1 MIRSGF
7 LTRHWP
13 VVLAA
18 LFCLYSVVLLWN
30 VFESQSLLR
39 NTIEARLLADS
50 TRRAEALA
58 ETAVERRIEARELA
72 ESPEVEAY
80 LVNRALG
87 MSMQYGLGTS
97 LDGISQRFVRKVSQS
112 AQHGS
117 LSYRR
122 IVMLDEAGAVLADV
136 GAADAQTLLPDARA
150 LNSALHIDPVQRTVI
165 ASAPVMHKDVRS
177 GTVVT
182 FGDLDQLSKLLIA
195 TGPLSGRGSYREF
208 LVSADGLAIS
218 AGGSVGRPDESLA
231 KAMAGLTPN
240 ALTAAD
246 RLPGGSAEFDNT
258 LALRTPVTGTPLSL
272 ITLLDRDDAYV
283 NSSPPRLLNFL
294 SLFPFLLLA
303 SAFALDRQRRRAM
316 RLQSDN
322 TALAGEIE
330 RRTQL
335 ERELREN
342 TLRLETM
349 TSELKASVLRAEEAS
364 RIKSDFVAT
373 VSHEIRTPMN
383 GIIGMTD
390 LALATRLTA
399 EQHEYLEIVRSS
411 ADGLLSI
418 IDDIL
423 DFSKIDAGK
432 LRVEAR
438 PFDLRSELASLMQP
452 LQLRAQEKGL
462 TLGYDVA
469 SDVPLWVAGDAGRIR
484 QVLINLINN
493 AIKFT
498 HTGSVRLAVERIP
511 DTTEA
516 TDLSFSVTDTGIGI
530 AAEQQQ
536 LIFEAFTQADAS
548 TTRRFGGTGLGLTIC
563 KRLVDLMGG
572 RIAVQSA
579 PGLGSVFTVSLPLS
593 PVDETAQHMP
603 FQSDAPAAQGGASAQ
618 EIQISPLDVLV
629 VDDNIVNQKLMD
641 TLLGKWG
648 HRVTI
653 AGDGEQAIAAV
664 EGKRFDLILMDI
676 QMPGMG
682 GLEATRRIRSLET
695 SHFDRRR
702 TPIYALTA
710 EALDDQVNAGLR
722 AGLDGYLTKPLERE
736 RLQAALA
743 AAAATLLNPGTHERA

>member
-1 MIRSGF
+1 MIRSGH
-7 LTRHWP
+7 LTRRWP

-18 LFCLYSVVLLWN
+18 LFCLYSLVLLWK
-30 VFESQSLLR
+30 VFDSQSLLR
-39 NTIEARLLADS
+39 DTIEARLLADS
-50 TRRAEALA
+50 ARRAEVLA

-80 LVNRALG
+80 LINRALG
-87 MSMQYGLGTS
+87 MSIQYGLGTS
-97 LDGISQRFVRKVSQS
+97 LDAISQRFERKLSQS

-122 IVMLDEAGAVLADV
+122 IFMLDESGAVLADV
-136 GAADAQTLLPDARA
+136 GGTDAQTTLADASR
-150 LNSALHIDPVQRTVI
+150 LQDTLYIDPTQRLIISSAQVI
-165 ASAPVMHKDVRS
+165 HKDVRS

-182 FGDLDQLSKLLIA
+182 LGDLDQLSKLLIA
-195 TGPLSGRGSYREF
+195 TGPTNGRGSYREF
-208 LVSADGLAIS
+208 LVSTDGLALS
-218 AGGSVGRPDESLA
+218 AASSVGRPDESLA

-240 ALTAAD
+240 ALTSAD
-246 RLPGGSAEFDNT
+246 QLPGGSAQFENT
-258 LALRTPVTGTPLSL
+258 LALRTPVAGTPLSL

-283 NSSPPRLLNFL
+283 NSTPPRLLNFL

-303 SAFALDRQRRRAM
+303 SAFALDRQRRRAV

-335 ERELREN
+335 EQDLRDN
-342 TLRLETM
+342 TLRLEAM
-349 TSELKASVLRAEEAS
+349 TGELKASVLRAEEAS

-390 LALATRLTA
+390 LALATPLTA
-399 EQHEYLEIVRSS
+399 EQREYLDIVRSS
-411 ADGLLSI
+411 ADGLLGI

-432 LRVEAR
+432 LRVESR
-438 PFDLRSELASLMQP
+438 PFDLRSELAIMLQP
-452 LQLRAQEKGL
+452 LQVRAQEKGL
-462 TLGYDVA
+462 TLRCEVA
-469 SDVPLWVAGDAGRIR
+469 GDVPVRVAGDAGRIR
-484 QVLINLINN
+484 QVLINLVNN

-498 HTGSVRLAVERIP
+498 QTGSVRLAVERIP
-511 DTTEA
+511 NTTA
-516 TDLSFSVTDTGIGI
+516 VSDLSFSVSDTGIGI
-530 AAEQQQ
+530 APEQQQ

-572 RIAVQSA
+572 RISVQST
-579 PGLGSVFTVSLPLS
+579 PGVGSVFTVHLPLS
-593 PVDETAQHMP
+593 SVDDASWNAPLE
-603 FQSDAPAAQGGASAQ
+603 SDATGPKLASPALD
-618 EIQISPLDVLV
+618 IQIGPLDVLV

-648 HRVTI
+648 HQVTI
-653 AGDGEQAIAAV
+653 AGDGKQAIKAV
-664 EGKRFDLILMDI
+664 EGKSFDLILMDI

-695 SHFDRRR
+695 SLPDRRR

-710 EALDDQVNAGLR
+710 EALDEQVSAGLR
-722 AGLDGYLTKPLERE
+722 AGLDGYLTKPLERM
-736 RLQAALA
+736 RLQAALE
-743 AAAATLLNPGTHERA
+743 AAATASAMRSPTA

>member
-1 MIRSGF
+1 MIRSGH
-7 LTRHWP
+7 LTRRWP

-18 LFCLYSVVLLWN
+18 LFCLYSLVLLWK
-30 VFESQSLLR
+30 VFDSQSLLR
-39 NTIEARLLADS
+39 DTIEARLLADS
-50 TRRAEALA
+50 ARRAEVLA

-80 LVNRALG
+80 LINRALG
-87 MSMQYGLGTS
+87 MSIQYGLGTS
-97 LDGISQRFVRKVSQS
+97 LDAISQRFERKLSQS

-122 IVMLDEAGAVLADV
+122 IFMLDESGAVLADV
-136 GAADAQTLLPDARA
+136 GGTDAQTTLADASR
-150 LNSALHIDPVQRTVI
+150 LQDTLYIDPTLRLIISSAQVI
-165 ASAPVMHKDVRS
+165 HKDVRS

-182 FGDLDQLSKLLIA
+182 LGDLDQLSKLLIA
-195 TGPLSGRGSYREF
+195 TGPTNGRGSYREF
-208 LVSADGLAIS
+208 LVSTDGLALS
-218 AGGSVGRPDESLA
+218 AASSVGRPDESLA

-240 ALTAAD
+240 ALTSAD
-246 RLPGGSAEFDNT
+246 QLPGGSAQFENT
-258 LALRTPVTGTPLSL
+258 LALRTPVAGTPLSL

-283 NSSPPRLLNFL
+283 NSTPPRLLNFL

-303 SAFALDRQRRRAM
+303 SAFALDRQRRRAV

-335 ERELREN
+335 EQDLRDN
-342 TLRLETM
+342 TLRLEAM
-349 TSELKASVLRAEEAS
+349 TGELKASVLRAEEAS

-390 LALATRLTA
+390 LALATPLTA
-399 EQHEYLEIVRSS
+399 EQREYLDIVRSS
-411 ADGLLSI
+411 ADGLLGI

-432 LRVEAR
+432 LRVESR
-438 PFDLRSELASLMQP
+438 PFDLRSELAIMLQP
-452 LQLRAQEKGL
+452 LQVRAQEKGL
-462 TLGYDVA
+462 TLRCEVA
-469 SDVPLWVAGDAGRIR
+469 GDVPVRVAGDAGRIR
-484 QVLINLINN
+484 QVLINLVNN

-498 HTGSVRLAVERIP
+498 QTGSVRLAVERIP
-511 DTTEA
+511 NTTA
-516 TDLSFSVTDTGIGI
+516 VSDLSFSVSDTGIGI
-530 AAEQQQ
+530 APEQQQ

-572 RIAVQSA
+572 RISVQST
-579 PGLGSVFTVSLPLS
+579 PGVGSVFTVHLPLS
-593 PVDETAQHMP
+593 PVDDASRNAPLE
-603 FQSDAPAAQGGASAQ
+603 SDATGPKLASPALD
-618 EIQISPLDVLV
+618 IQIGPLDVLV

-648 HRVTI
+648 HQVTI
-653 AGDGEQAIAAV
+653 AGDGEQAIKAV
-664 EGKRFDLILMDI
+664 EGKSFDLILMDI
-676 QMPGMG
+676 QMPGMD

-695 SHFDRRR
+695 SLPDRRR

-710 EALDDQVNAGLR
+710 EALDEQVSAGLR
-722 AGLDGYLTKPLERE
+722 AGLDGYLTKPLERM
-736 RLQAALA
+736 RLQAALE
-743 AAAATLLNPGTHERA
+743 AAATVSAMRSPTA

>member
-1 MIRSGF
+1 MIRSGH
-7 LTRHWP
+7 LTRRWP

-18 LFCLYSVVLLWN
+18 LFCLYSLVLLWK
-30 VFESQSLLR
+30 VFDSQSRLR
-39 NTIEARLLADS
+39 DTIEARLLADS
-50 TRRAEALA
+50 ARRAEVLA

-80 LVNRALG
+80 LINRALG
-87 MSMQYGLGTS
+87 MSIQYGLGSS
-97 LDGISQRFVRKVSQS
+97 LDAISQRFERKLNQS
-112 AQHGS
+112 ARHGS

-122 IVMLDEAGAVLADV
+122 IFMLDESGAVLADV
-136 GAADAQTLLPDARA
+136 GGTDAQTTLADASR
-150 LNSALHIDPVQRTVI
+150 LQDTLYIDPTQRLIITSAQVI
-165 ASAPVMHKDVRS
+165 HKDVRS

-182 FGDLDQLSKLLIA
+182 LGDLDQLSKLLIA
-195 TGPLSGRGSYREF
+195 TGPTNGRGSYREF
-208 LVSADGLAIS
+208 LVSTDGLALS
-218 AGGSVGRPDESLA
+218 AASSVGRPDETLA
-231 KAMAGLTPN
+231 RAMAGLTPN

-246 RLPGGSAEFDNT
+246 QLPGGSAQFENT
-258 LALRTPVTGTPLSL
+258 LALRTPVAGTPLSL

-283 NSSPPRLLNFL
+283 NSTPPRLLNFL

-303 SAFALDRQRRRAM
+303 SAFALDRQRRRAV

-335 ERELREN
+335 EQDLRDN
-342 TLRLETM
+342 TLRLEAM
-349 TSELKASVLRAEEAS
+349 TGELKASVLRAEEAS

-390 LALATRLTA
+390 LALGTPLTA
-399 EQHEYLEIVRSS
+399 EQREYLDIVRSS
-411 ADGLLSI
+411 ADGLLGI

-432 LRVEAR
+432 LRVESR
-438 PFDLRSELASLMQP
+438 PFDLRSELAIMLQP
-452 LQLRAQEKGL
+452 LQVRAQEKGL
-462 TLGYDVA
+462 TLRCEVA
-469 SDVPLWVAGDAGRIR
+469 GDVPVRVAGDAGRIR
-484 QVLINLINN
+484 QVLINLVNN

-498 HTGSVRLAVERIP
+498 KTGSVRLAVERIP
-511 DTTEA
+511 NTTA
-516 TDLSFSVTDTGIGI
+516 VSDLSFSVSDTGIGI
-530 AAEQQQ
+530 APEQQQ

-572 RIAVQSA
+572 RISVQST
-579 PGLGSVFTVSLPLS
+579 PGVGSVFTVHLPLS
-593 PVDETAQHMP
+593 PVDDTSRNGP
-603 FQSDAPAAQGGASAQ
+603 FESDATGLKLASA
-618 EIQISPLDVLV
+618 ELGRQIGPLDVLV

-648 HRVTI
+648 HQVTI
-653 AGDGEQAIAAV
+653 AGDGEQAIKAV
-664 EGKRFDLILMDI
+664 EGKSFDLILMDI

-695 SHFDRRR
+695 SLPDRRR

-710 EALDDQVNAGLR
+710 EALDDQVSAGLR
-722 AGLDGYLTKPLERE
+722 AGLDGYLTKPLERM
-736 RLQAALA
+736 RLQAALEA
-743 AAAATLLNPGTHERA
+743 AASSSAMRSPTA

>member
-1 MIRSGF
+1 MIRSGH
-7 LTRHWP
+7 LTRRWP

-18 LFCLYSVVLLWN
+18 LFCLYSLVLLWK
-30 VFESQSLLR
+30 VFDSQSRLR
-39 NTIEARLLADS
+39 DTIEARLLADS
-50 TRRAEALA
+50 ARRAEVLA

-80 LVNRALG
+80 LINRALG
-87 MSMQYGLGTS
+87 MSIQYGLGTS
-97 LDGISQRFVRKVSQS
+97 LDAISQRFERKLSQS

-122 IVMLDEAGAVLADV
+122 IFMLDESGAVLADV
-136 GAADAQTLLPDARA
+136 GGTDAQTTLANASRLQDT
-150 LNSALHIDPVQRTVI
+150 LYIDPTQRLIITSAQVI
-165 ASAPVMHKDVRS
+165 HKDVRS

-182 FGDLDQLSKLLIA
+182 LGDLDQLSKLLIA
-195 TGPLSGRGSYREF
+195 TGPTNGRGSYREF
-208 LVSADGLAIS
+208 LVSTDGLALS
-218 AGGSVGRPDESLA
+218 AASSVGRPDESLA

-240 ALTAAD
+240 ALTSAD
-246 RLPGGSAEFDNT
+246 QLPGGSAQFENT
-258 LALRTPVTGTPLSL
+258 LALRTPVAGTPLSL

-283 NSSPPRLLNFL
+283 NSTPPRLLNFL

-303 SAFALDRQRRRAM
+303 SAFALDRQRRRAV

-335 ERELREN
+335 EQDLRDN
-342 TLRLETM
+342 TLRLEAM
-349 TSELKASVLRAEEAS
+349 TGELKASVLRAEEAS

-390 LALATRLTA
+390 LALATPLTA
-399 EQHEYLEIVRSS
+399 EQREYLDIVRSS
-411 ADGLLSI
+411 ADGLLGI

-432 LRVEAR
+432 LRVESR
-438 PFDLRSELASLMQP
+438 PFDLRSELAIMLQP
-452 LQLRAQEKGL
+452 LQVRAQEKGL
-462 TLGYDVA
+462 TLRCEVA
-469 SDVPLWVAGDAGRIR
+469 GDVPLRVAGDAGRIR
-484 QVLINLINN
+484 QVLINLVNN

-498 HTGSVRLAVERIP
+498 QTGSVRLAVERIP
-511 DTTEA
+511 NTTA
-516 TDLSFSVTDTGIGI
+516 VSDLSFSVSDTGIGI
-530 AAEQQQ
+530 APEQQQ

-572 RIAVQSA
+572 RISVQST
-579 PGLGSVFTVSLPLS
+579 PGVGSVFTVHLPLS
-593 PVDETAQHMP
+593 SVDDASWNAPLE
-603 FQSDAPAAQGGASAQ
+603 SDATGPKLVSPAL
-618 EIQISPLDVLV
+618 EIQIGPLDVLV

-648 HRVTI
+648 HQVTI
-653 AGDGEQAIAAV
+653 AGDGEQAIKAV
-664 EGKRFDLILMDI
+664 EGKSFDLILMDI

-695 SHFDRRR
+695 SLPDRRR

-710 EALDDQVNAGLR
+710 EALDDQVSAGLR
-722 AGLDGYLTKPLERE
+722 AGLDGYLTKPLERM
-736 RLQAALA
+736 RLQAALE
-743 AAAATLLNPGTHERA
+743 AAATASAMRSPTA

>member
-1 MIRSGF
+1 MIRSGH
-7 LTRHWP
+7 LTRRWP

-18 LFCLYSVVLLWN
+18 LFCLYSLVLLWK
-30 VFESQSLLR
+30 VFDSQSRLR
-39 NTIEARLLADS
+39 DTIEARLLADS
-50 TRRAEALA
+50 ARRAEVLA

-80 LVNRALG
+80 LINRALG
-87 MSMQYGLGTS
+87 MSIQYGLGSS
-97 LDGISQRFVRKVSQS
+97 LDAISQRFERKLNQS
-112 AQHGS
+112 ARHGS

-122 IVMLDEAGAVLADV
+122 IFMLDESGAVLADV
-136 GAADAQTLLPDARA
+136 GGTDAQTTLPDASR
-150 LNSALHIDPVQRTVI
+150 LQDTLYIDPTQRLIITSAQVI
-165 ASAPVMHKDVRS
+165 HKDVRS

-182 FGDLDQLSKLLIA
+182 LGDLDQLSKLLIA
-195 TGPLSGRGSYREF
+195 TGPTNGRGSYREF
-208 LVSADGLAIS
+208 LVSTDGLALS
-218 AGGSVGRPDESLA
+218 AASSVGRPDETLA
-231 KAMAGLTPN
+231 RAMAGLTPN

-246 RLPGGSAEFDNT
+246 QLPGGSAQFENT
-258 LALRTPVTGTPLSL
+258 LALRTPVAGTPLSL

-283 NSSPPRLLNFL
+283 NSTPPRLLNFL

-303 SAFALDRQRRRAM
+303 SAFALDRQRRRAV

-335 ERELREN
+335 EQDLRDN
-342 TLRLETM
+342 TLRLEAM
-349 TSELKASVLRAEEAS
+349 TGELKASVLRAEEAS

-390 LALATRLTA
+390 LALGTPLTA
-399 EQHEYLEIVRSS
+399 EQREYLDIVRSS
-411 ADGLLSI
+411 ADGLLGI

-432 LRVEAR
+432 LRVESR
-438 PFDLRSELASLMQP
+438 PFDLRSELAIMLQP
-452 LQLRAQEKGL
+452 LQVRAQEKGL
-462 TLGYDVA
+462 TLRCEVA
-469 SDVPLWVAGDAGRIR
+469 GDVPVRVAGDAGRIR
-484 QVLINLINN
+484 QVLINLVNN

-498 HTGSVRLAVERIP
+498 KTGSVRLAVERIP
-511 DTTEA
+511 NTTA
-516 TDLSFSVTDTGIGI
+516 VSDLSFSVSDTGIGI
-530 AAEQQQ
+530 APEQQQ

-572 RIAVQSA
+572 RISVQST
-579 PGLGSVFTVSLPLS
+579 PGVGSVFTVHLPLS
-593 PVDETAQHMP
+593 PVDDTSRNGP
-603 FQSDAPAAQGGASAQ
+603 FESDATGLKLASA
-618 EIQISPLDVLV
+618 ELGRQIGPLDVLV

-648 HRVTI
+648 HQVTI
-653 AGDGEQAIAAV
+653 AGDGEQAIKAV
-664 EGKRFDLILMDI
+664 EGKSFDLILMDI

-695 SHFDRRR
+695 SLPDRRR

-710 EALDDQVNAGLR
+710 EALDDQVSAGLR
-722 AGLDGYLTKPLERE
+722 AGLDGYLTKPLERM
-736 RLQAALA
+736 RLQAALEV
-743 AAAATLLNPGTHERA
+743 AATASAMRSPTA

>member
-1 MIRSGF
+1 MIRSGH
-7 LTRHWP
+7 LTRRWP

-18 LFCLYSVVLLWN
+18 LFCLYSLVLLWK
-30 VFESQSLLR
+30 VFDSQSLLR
-39 NTIEARLLADS
+39 DTIEARLLADS
-50 TRRAEALA
+50 ARRAEVLA

-80 LVNRALG
+80 LINRALG
-87 MSMQYGLGTS
+87 MSIQYGLGTS
-97 LDGISQRFVRKVSQS
+97 LDAISQRFERKLSQS

-122 IVMLDEAGAVLADV
+122 IFMLDESGAVLADV
-136 GAADAQTLLPDARA
+136 GGTDAQTTLADASR
-150 LNSALHIDPVQRTVI
+150 LQDTLYIDPTQRLIISSAQVI
-165 ASAPVMHKDVRS
+165 HKDVRS

-182 FGDLDQLSKLLIA
+182 LGDLDQLSKLLIA
-195 TGPLSGRGSYREF
+195 TGPTNGRGSYREF
-208 LVSADGLAIS
+208 LVSTDGLALS
-218 AGGSVGRPDESLA
+218 AASSVGRPDESLA

-240 ALTAAD
+240 ALTSAD
-246 RLPGGSAEFDNT
+246 QLPGGSAQFENT
-258 LALRTPVTGTPLSL
+258 LALRTPVAGTPLSL

-283 NSSPPRLLNFL
+283 NSTPPLLLDFL

-303 SAFALDRQRRRAM
+303 SAFALDRQRRRAV

-335 ERELREN
+335 EQDLRDN
-342 TLRLETM
+342 TLRLEAM
-349 TSELKASVLRAEEAS
+349 TGELKASVLRAEEAS

-390 LALATRLTA
+390 LALATPLTA
-399 EQHEYLEIVRSS
+399 EQREYLDIVRSS
-411 ADGLLSI
+411 ADGLLGI

-432 LRVEAR
+432 LRVESR
-438 PFDLRSELASLMQP
+438 PFDLRSELAIMLQP
-452 LQLRAQEKGL
+452 LQVRAQEKGL
-462 TLGYDVA
+462 TLRCEVA
-469 SDVPLWVAGDAGRIR
+469 GDVPVRVAGDAGRIR
-484 QVLINLINN
+484 QVLINLVNN

-498 HTGSVRLAVERIP
+498 QTGSVRLAVERIP
-511 DTTEA
+511 NTTA
-516 TDLSFSVTDTGIGI
+516 VSDLSFSVSDTGIGI
-530 AAEQQQ
+530 APEQQQ

-572 RIAVQSA
+572 RISVQST
-579 PGLGSVFTVSLPLS
+579 PGVGSVFTVHLPLS
-593 PVDETAQHMP
+593 SVDDASWNAPLE
-603 FQSDAPAAQGGASAQ
+603 SDATSPKLVSPALD
-618 EIQISPLDVLV
+618 IQIGPLDVLV

-648 HRVTI
+648 HQVTI
-653 AGDGEQAIAAV
+653 AGDGEQAIKAV
-664 EGKRFDLILMDI
+664 EGKSFDLILMDI

-695 SHFDRRR
+695 SLPDRRR

-710 EALDDQVNAGLR
+710 EALDEQVSAGLR
-722 AGLDGYLTKPLERE
+722 AGLDGYLTKPLERM
-736 RLQAALA
+736 RLQAALE
-743 AAAATLLNPGTHERA
+743 AAATASAMRSPTA

>member
-1 MIRSGF
+1 MIRSGH
-7 LTRHWP
+7 LTRRWP

-18 LFCLYSVVLLWN
+18 LFCLYSLVLLWK
-30 VFESQSLLR
+30 VFDSQSRLR
-39 NTIEARLLADS
+39 DTIEARLLADS
-50 TRRAEALA
+50 ARRAEVLA

-80 LVNRALG
+80 LINRALG
-87 MSMQYGLGTS
+87 MSIQYGLGSS
-97 LDGISQRFVRKVSQS
+97 LDAISQRFERKLNQS
-112 AQHGS
+112 ARHGS

-122 IVMLDEAGAVLADV
+122 IFMLDESGAVLADV
-136 GAADAQTLLPDARA
+136 GGTDAQTTLADASR
-150 LNSALHIDPVQRTVI
+150 LQDTLYIDPTQRLIITSAQVI
-165 ASAPVMHKDVRS
+165 HKDVRS

-182 FGDLDQLSKLLIA
+182 LGDLDQLSKLLIA
-195 TGPLSGRGSYREF
+195 TGPTNGRGSYREF
-208 LVSADGLAIS
+208 LVSTDGLALS
-218 AGGSVGRPDESLA
+218 AASSVGRPDETLA
-231 KAMAGLTPN
+231 RAMAGLTPN

-246 RLPGGSAEFDNT
+246 QLPGGSAQFENT
-258 LALRTPVTGTPLSL
+258 LALRTPVAGTPLSL

-283 NSSPPRLLNFL
+283 NSTPPRLLNFL

-303 SAFALDRQRRRAM
+303 SAFALDRQRRRAV

-335 ERELREN
+335 EQDLRDN
-342 TLRLETM
+342 TLRLEAM
-349 TSELKASVLRAEEAS
+349 TGELKASVLRAEEAS

-390 LALATRLTA
+390 LALGTPLTA
-399 EQHEYLEIVRSS
+399 EQREYLDIVRSS
-411 ADGLLSI
+411 ADGLLGI

-432 LRVEAR
+432 LRVESR
-438 PFDLRSELASLMQP
+438 PFDLRSELAIMLQP
-452 LQLRAQEKGL
+452 LQVRAQEKGL
-462 TLGYDVA
+462 TLRCEVA
-469 SDVPLWVAGDAGRIR
+469 GDVPVRVAGDAGRIR
-484 QVLINLINN
+484 QVLINLVNN

-498 HTGSVRLAVERIP
+498 KTGSVRLAVERIP
-511 DTTEA
+511 NTTA
-516 TDLSFSVTDTGIGI
+516 VSDLSFSVSDTGIGI
-530 AAEQQQ
+530 APEQQQ

-572 RIAVQSA
+572 RISVQST
-579 PGLGSVFTVSLPLS
+579 PGVGSVFTVHLPLS
-593 PVDETAQHMP
+593 PVDDTSRNGP
-603 FQSDAPAAQGGASAQ
+603 FESDATGLKLASA
-618 EIQISPLDVLV
+618 ELERQIGPLDVLV

-648 HRVTI
+648 HQVTI
-653 AGDGEQAIAAV
+653 AGDGEQAIKAV
-664 EGKRFDLILMDI
+664 EGKSFDLILMDI

-695 SHFDRRR
+695 SLPDRRR

-710 EALDDQVNAGLR
+710 EALDDQVSAGLR
-722 AGLDGYLTKPLERE
+722 AGLDGYLTKPLERM
-736 RLQAALA
+736 RLQAALEA
-743 AAAATLLNPGTHERA
+743 AASSSAMRSPTA

>member
-1 MIRSGF
+1 MIRSGH
-7 LTRHWP
+7 LTRRWP

-18 LFCLYSVVLLWN
+18 LFCLYSLVLLWK
-30 VFESQSLLR
+30 VFDSQSRLR
-39 NTIEARLLADS
+39 DTIEARLLADS
-50 TRRAEALA
+50 ARRAEVLA

-80 LVNRALG
+80 LINRALG
-87 MSMQYGLGTS
+87 MSIQYGLGSS
-97 LDGISQRFVRKVSQS
+97 LDAISQRFERKLSQS
-112 AQHGS
+112 ARHGS

-122 IVMLDEAGAVLADV
+122 IFMLDESGAVLADV
-136 GAADAQTLLPDARA
+136 GGTDAQTTLADASR
-150 LNSALHIDPVQRTVI
+150 LQDTLYIDPTQRLIIT
-165 ASAPVMHKDVRS
+165 SAQVMHKDVRS

-182 FGDLDQLSKLLIA
+182 LGDLDQLSKLLIA
-195 TGPLSGRGSYREF
+195 TGPTNGRGSYREF
-208 LVSADGLAIS
+208 LVSTDGLALS
-218 AGGSVGRPDESLA
+218 AASSVGRPDETLA
-231 KAMAGLTPN
+231 RAMAGLTPN

-246 RLPGGSAEFDNT
+246 QLPGGSAQFENT
-258 LALRTPVTGTPLSL
+258 LALRTPVAGTPLSL

-283 NSSPPRLLNFL
+283 NSTPPRLLNFL

-303 SAFALDRQRRRAM
+303 SAFALDRQRRRAV

-335 ERELREN
+335 EQDLRDN
-342 TLRLETM
+342 TLRLEAM
-349 TSELKASVLRAEEAS
+349 TGELKASVLRAEEAS

-390 LALATRLTA
+390 LALGTPLTA
-399 EQHEYLEIVRSS
+399 EQREYLDIVRSS
-411 ADGLLSI
+411 ADGLLGI

-432 LRVEAR
+432 LRVESR
-438 PFDLRSELASLMQP
+438 PFDLRSELAIMLQP
-452 LQLRAQEKGL
+452 LQVRAQEKGL
-462 TLGYDVA
+462 TLRCEVA
-469 SDVPLWVAGDAGRIR
+469 GDVPVRVAGDAGRIR
-484 QVLINLINN
+484 QVLINLVNN

-498 HTGSVRLAVERIP
+498 KTGSVRLAVERIP
-511 DTTEA
+511 NTTA
-516 TDLSFSVTDTGIGI
+516 VSDLSFSVSDTGIGI
-530 AAEQQQ
+530 APEQQQ

-572 RIAVQSA
+572 RISVQST
-579 PGLGSVFTVSLPLS
+579 PGVGSVLTVHLPLS
-593 PVDETAQHMP
+593 PVDDTSRNAPLEPDATALKLA
-603 FQSDAPAAQGGASAQ
+603 SPAL
-618 EIQISPLDVLV
+618 EIQIGPLDVLV

-648 HRVTI
+648 HQVTI
-653 AGDGEQAIAAV
+653 AGDGEQAIKAV
-664 EGKRFDLILMDI
+664 EGKSFDLILMDI

-695 SHFDRRR
+695 SLLDRRR

-710 EALDDQVNAGLR
+710 EALDDQVSAGLR
-722 AGLDGYLTKPLERE
+722 AGLDGYLTKPLERM
-736 RLQAALA
+736 RLQAALEV
-743 AAAATLLNPGTHERA
+743 AATASAMRSPTA

>member
-1 MIRSGF
+1 MIRSGH
-7 LTRHWP
+7 LTRRWP

-18 LFCLYSVVLLWN
+18 LFCLYSLVLLWK
-30 VFESQSLLR
+30 VFDSQSLLR
-39 NTIEARLLADS
+39 DTIEARLLADS
-50 TRRAEALA
+50 ARRAEVLA

-80 LVNRALG
+80 LINRALG
-87 MSMQYGLGTS
+87 MSIQYGLGTS
-97 LDGISQRFVRKVSQS
+97 LDAISQRFERKLSQS

-122 IVMLDEAGAVLADV
+122 IFMLDESGAVLADV
-136 GAADAQTLLPDARA
+136 GGTDAQTTLADASR
-150 LNSALHIDPVQRTVI
+150 LQDTLYIDPTQRLIITSAQVI
-165 ASAPVMHKDVRS
+165 HKDVRS

-182 FGDLDQLSKLLIA
+182 LGDLDQLSKLLIA
-195 TGPLSGRGSYREF
+195 TGPTNGRGSYREF
-208 LVSADGLAIS
+208 LVSTDGLALS
-218 AGGSVGRPDESLA
+218 AASSVGRPDESLA

-240 ALTAAD
+240 ALTSAD
-246 RLPGGSAEFDNT
+246 QLPGGSAQFENT
-258 LALRTPVTGTPLSL
+258 LALRTPVAGTPLSL

-283 NSSPPRLLNFL
+283 NSTPPRLLNFL

-303 SAFALDRQRRRAM
+303 SAFALDRQRRRAV

-335 ERELREN
+335 EQDLRDN
-342 TLRLETM
+342 TLRLEAM
-349 TSELKASVLRAEEAS
+349 TGELKASVLRAEEAS

-390 LALATRLTA
+390 LALATPLTA
-399 EQHEYLEIVRSS
+399 EQREYLDIVRSS
-411 ADGLLSI
+411 ADGLLGI

-432 LRVEAR
+432 LRVESR
-438 PFDLRSELASLMQP
+438 PFDLRSELAIMLQP
-452 LQLRAQEKGL
+452 LQVRAQEKGL
-462 TLGYDVA
+462 TLRCEVA
-469 SDVPLWVAGDAGRIR
+469 GDVPVRVAGDAGRIR
-484 QVLINLINN
+484 QVLINLVNN

-498 HTGSVRLAVERIP
+498 QTGSVRLAVERIP
-511 DTTEA
+511 NTTA
-516 TDLSFSVTDTGIGI
+516 VSDLSFSVSDTGIGI
-530 AAEQQQ
+530 APEQQQ

-572 RIAVQSA
+572 RISVQST
-579 PGLGSVFTVSLPLS
+579 PGVGSVFTVHLPLS
-593 PVDETAQHMP
+593 SVDDASWNAPLE
-603 FQSDAPAAQGGASAQ
+603 SDATGPKLVSPALD
-618 EIQISPLDVLV
+618 IQIGPLDVLV

-648 HRVTI
+648 HQVTI
-653 AGDGEQAIAAV
+653 AGDGEQAIKAV
-664 EGKRFDLILMDI
+664 EGKSFDLILMDI

-695 SHFDRRR
+695 SLPDRRR

-710 EALDDQVNAGLR
+710 EALDEQVSAGLR
-722 AGLDGYLTKPLERE
+722 AGLDGYLTKPLERM
-736 RLQAALA
+736 RLQAALE
-743 AAAATLLNPGTHERA
+743 AAATASAMRSPTA

>member
-1 MIRSGF
+1 MIRSGH
-7 LTRHWP
+7 LTRRWP
-13 VVLAA
+13 VVMAA
-18 LFCLYSVVLLWN
+18 LFCLYSLVLLWN
-30 VFESQSLLR
+30 VFDSQSRLR
-39 NTIEARLLADS
+39 DTIEARLLADS
-50 TRRAEALA
+50 ARRAEVLA

-80 LVNRALG
+80 LINRALG
-87 MSMQYGLGTS
+87 MSIQYGLGSS
-97 LDGISQRFVRKVSQS
+97 LDAISQRFERKLSQS

-122 IVMLDEAGAVLADV
+122 IFMLDESGAVLADV
-136 GAADAQTLLPDARA
+136 GGTDAQTTLADASR
-150 LNSALHIDPVQRTVI
+150 LQDTLYINPTQRLIITSAQ
-165 ASAPVMHKDVRS
+165 VMHKDVRS

-182 FGDLDQLSKLLIA
+182 LGDLDQLSKLLIA
-195 TGPLSGRGSYREF
+195 TGPTNGRGSYREF
-208 LVSADGLAIS
+208 LVSTDGLALS
-218 AGGSVGRPDESLA
+218 AASSVGRPDETLA
-231 KAMAGLTPN
+231 RAMAGLTPN

-246 RLPGGSAEFDNT
+246 QLPGGSAQFENT
-258 LALRTPVTGTPLSL
+258 LALRTPVAGTPLSL

-283 NSSPPRLLNFL
+283 NSTPPRLLNFL

-303 SAFALDRQRRRAM
+303 SAFALDRQRRRAV

-335 ERELREN
+335 EQDLRDN
-342 TLRLETM
+342 TLRLEAM
-349 TSELKASVLRAEEAS
+349 TGELKASVLRAEEAS

-390 LALATRLTA
+390 LALGTPLTA
-399 EQHEYLEIVRSS
+399 EQREYLDIVRSS
-411 ADGLLSI
+411 ADGLLGI

-432 LRVEAR
+432 LRVESR
-438 PFDLRSELASLMQP
+438 PFDLRSELAIMLQP
-452 LQLRAQEKGL
+452 LQVRAQEKGL
-462 TLGYDVA
+462 TLRCEVA
-469 SDVPLWVAGDAGRIR
+469 GDVPVRVAGDAGRIR
-484 QVLINLINN
+484 QVLINLVNN

-498 HTGSVRLAVERIP
+498 QTGSVRLAVERIP
-511 DTTEA
+511 NTTA
-516 TDLSFSVTDTGIGI
+516 VSDLSFSVSDTGIGI
-530 AAEQQQ
+530 APEQQQ

-572 RIAVQSA
+572 RISVQST
-579 PGLGSVFTVSLPLS
+579 PGVGSVFTVHLPLS
-593 PVDETAQHMP
+593 PVDDTSRNGP
-603 FQSDAPAAQGGASAQ
+603 FESDATGLKLASA
-618 EIQISPLDVLV
+618 ELGRQIGPLDVLV

-648 HRVTI
+648 HQVTI
-653 AGDGEQAIAAV
+653 AGDGEQAIKAV
-664 EGKRFDLILMDI
+664 EGKSFDLILMDI

-695 SHFDRRR
+695 SLPDRRR

-710 EALDDQVNAGLR
+710 EALDDQVSAGLR
-722 AGLDGYLTKPLERE
+722 AGLDGYLTKPLERM
-736 RLQAALA
+736 RLQAALEV
-743 AAAATLLNPGTHERA
+743 AATASAMRSPTA

>member
-1 MIRSGF
+1 MIRSGH
-7 LTRHWP
+7 LTRRWP

-18 LFCLYSVVLLWN
+18 LFCLYSLVLLWK
-30 VFESQSLLR
+30 VFDSQSLLR
-39 NTIEARLLADS
+39 DTIEARLLADS
-50 TRRAEALA
+50 ARRAEVLA

-80 LVNRALG
+80 LINRALG
-87 MSMQYGLGTS
+87 MSIQYGLGTS
-97 LDGISQRFVRKVSQS
+97 LDAISQRFERKLSQS

-122 IVMLDEAGAVLADV
+122 IFMLDESGAVLADV
-136 GAADAQTLLPDARA
+136 GGTDAQTTLADASR
-150 LNSALHIDPVQRTVI
+150 LQDTLYIDPTQRLIITSAQVI
-165 ASAPVMHKDVRS
+165 HKDVRS

-182 FGDLDQLSKLLIA
+182 LGDLDQLSKLLIA
-195 TGPLSGRGSYREF
+195 TGPTNGRGSYREF
-208 LVSADGLAIS
+208 LVSTDGLALS
-218 AGGSVGRPDESLA
+218 AASSVGRPDESLA

-240 ALTAAD
+240 ALTSAD
-246 RLPGGSAEFDNT
+246 QLPGGSAQFENT
-258 LALRTPVTGTPLSL
+258 LALRTPVAGTPLSL

-283 NSSPPRLLNFL
+283 NSTPPRLLNFL

-303 SAFALDRQRRRAM
+303 SAFALDRQRRRAV

-335 ERELREN
+335 EQDLRDN
-342 TLRLETM
+342 TLRLEAM
-349 TSELKASVLRAEEAS
+349 TGELKASVLRAEEAS

-390 LALATRLTA
+390 LALATPLTA
-399 EQHEYLEIVRSS
+399 EQREYLDIVRSS
-411 ADGLLSI
+411 ADGLLGI

-432 LRVEAR
+432 LRVESR
-438 PFDLRSELASLMQP
+438 PFDLRSELAIMLQP
-452 LQLRAQEKGL
+452 LQVRAQEKGL
-462 TLGYDVA
+462 TLRCEVA
-469 SDVPLWVAGDAGRIR
+469 GDVPVRVAGDAGRIR
-484 QVLINLINN
+484 QVLINLVNN

-498 HTGSVRLAVERIP
+498 QTGSVRLAVERIP
-511 DTTEA
+511 NTTA
-516 TDLSFSVTDTGIGI
+516 VSDLSFSVSDTGIGI
-530 AAEQQQ
+530 APEQQQ

-572 RIAVQSA
+572 RISVQST
-579 PGLGSVFTVSLPLS
+579 PGVGSVFTVHLPLS
-593 PVDETAQHMP
+593 PVDDASRNAPLE
-603 FQSDAPAAQGGASAQ
+603 SDATGPKLASPALD
-618 EIQISPLDVLV
+618 IQIGPLDVLV

-648 HRVTI
+648 HQVTI
-653 AGDGEQAIAAV
+653 AGDGEQAIKAV
-664 EGKRFDLILMDI
+664 EGKSFDLILMDI

-695 SHFDRRR
+695 SLPDRRR

-710 EALDDQVNAGLR
+710 EALDEQVSAGLR
-722 AGLDGYLTKPLERE
+722 AGLDGYLTKPLERM
-736 RLQAALA
+736 RLQAALEA
-743 AAAATLLNPGTHERA
+743 AASSSAMHSPTA

>member
-1 MIRSGF
+1 MIRSGH
-7 LTRHWP
+7 LTRRWP

-18 LFCLYSVVLLWN
+18 LFCLYSLVLLWK
-30 VFESQSLLR
+30 VFDSQSLLR
-39 NTIEARLLADS
+39 DTIEARLLADS
-50 TRRAEALA
+50 ARRAEVLA

-80 LVNRALG
+80 LINRALG
-87 MSMQYGLGTS
+87 MSIQYGLGTS
-97 LDGISQRFVRKVSQS
+97 LDAISQRFERKLSQS

-122 IVMLDEAGAVLADV
+122 IFMLDESGAVLADV
-136 GAADAQTLLPDARA
+136 GGTDAQTTLADASR
-150 LNSALHIDPVQRTVI
+150 LQDTLYIDPTQRLIITSAQVI
-165 ASAPVMHKDVRS
+165 HKDVRS

-182 FGDLDQLSKLLIA
+182 LGDLDQLSKLLIA
-195 TGPLSGRGSYREF
+195 TGPTNGRGSYREF
-208 LVSADGLAIS
+208 LVSTDGLALS
-218 AGGSVGRPDESLA
+218 AASSVGRPDESLA

-240 ALTAAD
+240 ALTSAD
-246 RLPGGSAEFDNT
+246 QLPGGSAQFENT
-258 LALRTPVTGTPLSL
+258 LALRTPVAGTPLSL

-283 NSSPPRLLNFL
+283 NSTPPRLLNFL

-303 SAFALDRQRRRAM
+303 SAFALDRQRRRAV

-335 ERELREN
+335 EQDLRDN
-342 TLRLETM
+342 TLRLEAM
-349 TSELKASVLRAEEAS
+349 TGELKASVLRAEEAS

-390 LALATRLTA
+390 LALATPLTA
-399 EQHEYLEIVRSS
+399 EQREYLDIVRSS
-411 ADGLLSI
+411 ADGLLGI

-432 LRVEAR
+432 LRVESR
-438 PFDLRSELASLMQP
+438 PFDLRSELAIMLQP
-452 LQLRAQEKGL
+452 LQVRAQEKGL
-462 TLGYDVA
+462 TLRCEVA
-469 SDVPLWVAGDAGRIR
+469 GDVPVRVAGDAGRIR
-484 QVLINLINN
+484 QVLINLVNN

-498 HTGSVRLAVERIP
+498 QTGSVRLAVERIP
-511 DTTEA
+511 NTTA
-516 TDLSFSVTDTGIGI
+516 VSDLSFSVSDTGIGI
-530 AAEQQQ
+530 APEQQQ

-572 RIAVQSA
+572 RISVQST
-579 PGLGSVFTVSLPLS
+579 PGVGSVFTVHLPLS
-593 PVDETAQHMP
+593 PVDDASRNAPLE
-603 FQSDAPAAQGGASAQ
+603 SDATGPKLASPALD
-618 EIQISPLDVLV
+618 IQIGPLDVLV

-648 HRVTI
+648 HQVTI
-653 AGDGEQAIAAV
+653 AGDGEQAIKAV
-664 EGKRFDLILMDI
+664 EGKSFDLILMDI

-695 SHFDRRR
+695 SLPDRRR

-710 EALDDQVNAGLR
+710 EALDEQVSAGLR
-722 AGLDGYLTKPLERE
+722 AGLDGYLTKPLERM
-736 RLQAALA
+736 RLQAALE
-743 AAAATLLNPGTHERA
+743 AAATASAMRSPTA

>member
-1 MIRSGF
+1 MIRSGH
-7 LTRHWP
+7 LTRRWP

-18 LFCLYSVVLLWN
+18 LFCLYSLVLLWK
-30 VFESQSLLR
+30 VFDSQSRLR
-39 NTIEARLLADS
+39 DTIEARLLADS
-50 TRRAEALA
+50 ARRAEVLA

-80 LVNRALG
+80 LINRALG
-87 MSMQYGLGTS
+87 MSIQYGLGSS
-97 LDGISQRFVRKVSQS
+97 LDAISQRFERKLNQS
-112 AQHGS
+112 ARHGS

-122 IVMLDEAGAVLADV
+122 IFMLDESGAVLADV
-136 GAADAQTLLPDARA
+136 GGTDAQTTLPDASR
-150 LNSALHIDPVQRTVI
+150 LQDTLYIDPTQRLIITSAQVI
-165 ASAPVMHKDVRS
+165 HKDVRS

-182 FGDLDQLSKLLIA
+182 LGDLDQLSKLLIA
-195 TGPLSGRGSYREF
+195 TGPTNGRGSYREF
-208 LVSADGLAIS
+208 LVSTDGLALS
-218 AGGSVGRPDESLA
+218 AASSVGRPDETLA
-231 KAMAGLTPN
+231 RAMAGLTPN

-246 RLPGGSAEFDNT
+246 QLPGGSAQFENT
-258 LALRTPVTGTPLSL
+258 LALRTPVAGTPLSL

-283 NSSPPRLLNFL
+283 NSTPPRLLNFL

-303 SAFALDRQRRRAM
+303 SAFALDRQRRRAV

-335 ERELREN
+335 EQDLRDN
-342 TLRLETM
+342 TLRLEAM
-349 TSELKASVLRAEEAS
+349 TGELKASVLRAEEAS

-390 LALATRLTA
+390 LALGTPLTA
-399 EQHEYLEIVRSS
+399 EQREYLDIVRSS
-411 ADGLLSI
+411 ADGLLGI

-432 LRVEAR
+432 LRVESR
-438 PFDLRSELASLMQP
+438 PFDLRSELAIMLQP
-452 LQLRAQEKGL
+452 LQVRAQEKGL
-462 TLGYDVA
+462 TLRCEVA
-469 SDVPLWVAGDAGRIR
+469 GDVPVRVAGDAGRIR
-484 QVLINLINN
+484 QVLINLVNN

-498 HTGSVRLAVERIP
+498 KTGSVRLAVERIP
-511 DTTEA
+511 NTTA
-516 TDLSFSVTDTGIGI
+516 VSDLSFSVSDTGIGI
-530 AAEQQQ
+530 APEQQQ

-572 RIAVQSA
+572 RISVQST
-579 PGLGSVFTVSLPLS
+579 PGVGSVFTVHLPLS
-593 PVDETAQHMP
+593 PVDDTSRNGP
-603 FQSDAPAAQGGASAQ
+603 FESDATGLKLASA
-618 EIQISPLDVLV
+618 ELGRQIGPLDVLV

-648 HRVTI
+648 HQVTI
-653 AGDGEQAIAAV
+653 AGDGEQAIKAV
-664 EGKRFDLILMDI
+664 EGKSFDLILMDI

-695 SHFDRRR
+695 SLPDRRR

-710 EALDDQVNAGLR
+710 EALDDQVSAGLR
-722 AGLDGYLTKPLERE
+722 AGLDGYLTKPLERM
-736 RLQAALA
+736 RLQAALEA
-743 AAAATLLNPGTHERA
+743 AASSSAMRSPTA